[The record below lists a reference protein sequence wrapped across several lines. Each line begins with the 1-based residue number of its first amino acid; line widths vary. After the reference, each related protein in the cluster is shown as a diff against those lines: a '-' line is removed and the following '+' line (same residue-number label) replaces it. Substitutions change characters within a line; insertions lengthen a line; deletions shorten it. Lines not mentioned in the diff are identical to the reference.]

1 MVTFSIIYVIGAW
14 IAFALLYL
22 VSYYFDKYT
31 EQKGL
36 NLGQGVLIFCLLS
49 WILVVILLIVYSD
62 KYKFL
67 LKQLFKRK

>member
-14 IAFALLYL
+14 VAFALLYL

-31 EQKGL
+31 GQKGL
-36 NLGQGVLIFCLLS
+36 NLGQGVLICLLS
-49 WILVVILLIVYSD
+49 WVLVVILLIVYSD

>member
-1 MVTFSIIYVIGAW
+1 MVTFSIIYIIGAW
-14 IAFALLYL
+14 VAFALLYL

-36 NLGQGVLIFCLLS
+36 NLGQGVLICLLS
-49 WILVVILLIVYSD
+49 WVLVVILLIVYSD

>member
-14 IAFALLYL
+14 VAFALLYL

-36 NLGQGVLIFCLLS
+36 NLGQGVLICFLS
-49 WILVVILLIVYSD
+49 WILVVILLIVYID

>member
-1 MVTFSIIYVIGAW
+1 MGIALLIYMIGAW
-14 IAFALLYL
+14 VAFTLLYL

-36 NLGQGVLIFCLLS
+36 NLGQGVLICLLS
-49 WILVVILLIVYSD
+49 WVLVVILLIVYSD